1 MKKILII
8 LLLIFPTLLLSQTHL
23 VIPGKTSTTVSFG
36 RDQNI
41 DFFGEGKFVR
51 SSYGNEINVGYVYK
65 GLVGV
70 DFSYGYSHFDR
81 KDTYTFDL
89 TGEQSNPDGDPQ
101 FNFTES
107 FRSDNPNI
115 GDKSFSLGA
124 TYYFDPAQFQ
134 ELKVVTLSLG
144 LRYSSSNFSS
154 SALDSLDQDFYGK
167 SYAIEFGM
175 SKEFM
180 TDANFVIIP
189 RLNINMINEK
199 NIYDSL
205 IEEDGTTS
213 FNSSTVYTELA
224 VPFIFEPGVIT
235 NQNSLTEFFVE
246 PSIANKYG
254 TTHIGIKF
262 GFLFN

>member
-8 LLLIFPTLLLSQTHL
+8 LLLISPTLLLSQTHL

-89 TGEQSNPDGDPQ
+89 TGEQSNPDGDPK

-107 FRSDNPNI
+107 FRSDNPNV

-154 SALDSLDQDFYGK
+154 SALDSLSQDFYGK
-167 SYAIEFGM
+167 SYTIEFGM

-189 RLNINMINEK
+189 RLNINMINEWFK
-199 NIYDSL
+199 
-205 IEEDGTTS
+205 
-213 FNSSTVYTELA
+213 
-224 VPFIFEPGVIT
+224 
-235 NQNSLTEFFVE
+235 
-246 PSIANKYG
+246 
-254 TTHIGIKF
+254 
-262 GFLFN
+262 LF

>member
-8 LLLIFPTLLLSQTHL
+8 ALLLFPTLLLSQTHL
-23 VIPGKTSTTVSFG
+23 VVPGKTATIVSFE

-41 DFFGEGKFVR
+41 DFFGEGKFIR
-51 SSYGNEINVGYVYK
+51 SSYGNGINVGYVYN
-65 GLVGV
+65 GLVGI
-70 DFSYGYSHFDR
+70 DFSYGYSSYDR
-81 KDTYTFDL
+81 KKTYTFDL

-101 FNFTES
+101 FNFTET
-107 FRSDNPNI
+107 FRSDNPDV
-115 GDKSFSLGA
+115 GDQGFSLGI

-144 LRYSSSNFSS
+144 VRYGSSTFSS
-154 SALDSLDQDFYGK
+154 TALDSLEQDFYGK
-167 SYAIEFGM
+167 SYALEFGI
-175 SKEFM
+175 SKEFE
-180 TDANFVIIP
+180 TDAQFVIIP
-189 RLNINMINEK
+189 RLEINMINEK

-205 IEEDGTTS
+205 SEEDGTTS
-213 FNSSTVYTELA
+213 FNSSTVYTALA

-246 PSIANKYG
+246 PSIANKYD
-254 TTHIGIKF
+254 TTHLGVRF

>member
-1 MKKILII
+1 MLAIRAF
-8 LLLIFPTLLLSQTHL
+8 LL
-23 VIPGKTSTTVSFG
+23 
-36 RDQNI
+36 
-41 DFFGEGKFVR
+41 
-51 SSYGNEINVGYVYK
+51 
-65 GLVGV
+65 GL
-70 DFSYGYSHFDR
+70 
-81 KDTYTFDL
+81 
-89 TGEQSNPDGDPQ
+89 
-101 FNFTES
+101 
-107 FRSDNPNI
+107 
-115 GDKSFSLGA
+115 
-124 TYYFDPAQFQ
+124 TYYFDPAEFQ
-134 ELKVVTLSLG
+134 QLKVVTLSLG

-205 IEEDGTTS
+205 LEEDGTTS

>member
-8 LLLIFPTLLLSQTHL
+8 LFLISPTLLLSQTHL

-101 FNFTES
+101 FNFTEY
-107 FRSDNPNI
+107 FRSDNPNV

-144 LRYSSSNFSS
+144 LRYNSSNFSS
-154 SALDSLDQDFYGK
+154 SALDSLGQDFYGK
-167 SYAIEFGM
+167 SYAIEFGV

-180 TDANFVIIP
+180 TDTNFVIIP
-189 RLNINMINEK
+189 RLNINMTNEK

-235 NQNSLTEFFVE
+235 NQSSLTEFFVE

>member
-8 LLLIFPTLLLSQTHL
+8 LLLISPTLLLSQTHL

-101 FNFTES
+101 FNFTED
-107 FRSDNPNI
+107 FRSDNPDI
-115 GDKSFSLGA
+115 GDKGFSLGM
-124 TYYFDPAQFQ
+124 TYYLDP
-134 ELKVVTLSLG
+134 TLLTDIVNLSVG
-144 LRYSSSNFSS
+144 FRYGSATFSS
-154 SALDSLDQDFYGK
+154 TALDSLEQDFYGK
-167 SYAIEFGM
+167 SYALEFGV
-175 SKEFM
+175 SKSIP
-180 TDANFVIIP
+180 TDAQFVIIP
-189 RLNINMINEK
+189 RLKINMINEK
-199 NIYDSL
+199 NIYDSDL
-205 IEEDGTTS
+205 ESDGTKS
-213 FNSSTVYTELA
+213 FSGSSIYTELA
-224 VPFIFEPGVIT
+224 VPFIFDPGVIT
-235 NQNSLTEFFVE
+235 SQTSISEFFVE

-254 TTHIGIKF
+254 TTHIGLKF
-262 GFLFN
+262 GFLLN